1 MCIRDSR
8 ELARATAGDVLA
20 RAKEINGVKVLA
32 LEIPGDATTLR
43 DEADRLRD
51 QLGSGLVVL
60 GSRSTGAVLVIA
72 AATKD
77 LAGKR
82 VHAGN
87 IVRELA
93 RMVGGGGGGRP
104 DMAQAGG
111 PNIDALPEA
120 LERVY
125 ALVQG

>member
-1 MCIRDSR
+1 
-8 ELARATAGDVLA
+8 VLA

-32 LEIPGDATTLR
+32 MEIPGDANTLR

-72 AATKD
+72 ATTKD

-111 PNIDALPEA
+111 PNVDALPDA

-125 ALVQG
+125 TLVQG